1 MYCKHCGKE
10 IADDSKYCQYCGG
23 SQGQESKSSSN
34 GLFASFAI
42 HKKGWILYLIW
53 VSVNY
58 IVYLIGNKGHEGWYD
73 YYIPRDTI
81 FPFPK
86 KYSNYD
92 WFDIDSYDFS
102 EFIIYSF
109 IIPLIIYF
117 CVKYKKDIKKLFK
130 KKMGNSEMIRKE

>member
-58 IVYLIGNKGHEGWYD
+58 IVYLIGNKEYHNIWWGKDDH
-73 YYIPRDTI
+73 PQDTI

-86 KYSNYD
+86 YSYD

>member
-23 SQGQESKSSSN
+23 YQGQESKSSSN
-34 GLFASFAI
+34 GLFASFAKQ
-42 HKKGWILYLIW
+42 KKGWILYLIW

-58 IVYLIGNKGHEGWYD
+58 IVYLIGNKGHQGWN
-73 YYIPRDTI
+73 YYTPQDTI
-81 FPFPK
+81 FPFPNSG
-86 KYSNYD
+86 YH

-102 EFIIYSF
+102 EFIIYCF
-109 IIPLIIYF
+109 IIPLIVYLVIT
-117 CVKYKKDIKKLFK
+117 YKNNIKKLFK

>member
-10 IADDSKYCQYCGG
+10 IAADSKYCQHCGG
-23 SQGQESKSSSN
+23 AQGQESKLSSN

-58 IVYLIGNKGHEGWYD
+58 IVYLIGNKQRWNTT
-73 YYIPRDTI
+73 PKDTI

-86 KYSNYD
+86 YNYD

-102 EFIIYSF
+102 EFIIYTF

-117 CVKYKKDIKKLFK
+117 CVKYKKI
-130 KKMGNSEMIRKE
+130 